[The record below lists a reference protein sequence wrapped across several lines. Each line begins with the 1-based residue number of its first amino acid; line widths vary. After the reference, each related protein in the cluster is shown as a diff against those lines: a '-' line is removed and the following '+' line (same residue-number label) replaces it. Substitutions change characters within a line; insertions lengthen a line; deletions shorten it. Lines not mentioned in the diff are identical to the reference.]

1 MLENTS
7 TPKKK
12 NSRTKPL
19 FTPAVLLVCTGLGA
33 ATLGAFWL
41 LRSITASQKV
51 ETHTLAKNE
60 KLCLQQGDLC
70 YQDES
75 DLIRLKNNEG
85 RFADYRGQT
94 WAISWGNANGNE
106 WLDLYL
112 NHHKEENTRGRFPNS
127 HLILDLGKNKNT
139 GQYVALPG
147 DDQHSAVFH
156 DFDSDGIDELLETIG
171 GFGGSSESND
181 VESYNIL
188 HQLRKGKA
196 NIQASTLGLEQGGAR
211 GRQVV
216 PLVAQ
221 NSLYIAFLN
230 KERQDGKY
238 GGGFVKRNLTGKFLP
253 HLMTGQNCTKR
264 KGCTE
269 EVFEIK
275 DYETL
280 GYGLISNDLIP
291 DLAICESNKYSGIK
305 ALINR
310 QSSEKGMILQADR
323 KDSYRFC
330 QQSFLPSLKRNAIV
344 TESKRDGIS
353 FLGFSE
359 EKQTL
364 EKLRHLPLILGRSST
379 DLAVADLN
387 NDGEPDI
394 ISLQKVSDKSGN
406 SAALSIYLSTDDWCY
421 GQHPFKCYRPKIINL
436 PSLRAPRNLSL
447 SDFNNDGS
455 MDILVGGGKTLPG
468 PYGGGQYIL
477 LSGNAKGD
485 WLKINLQ
492 CKNGLNSIGTAVT
505 LKGNSVPVT
514 MIKTSGTRRETQDDS
529 RIHIGLGKKAK
540 PSSNQMI
547 VTWTNGYKQQVDTS
561 EINKIMT
568 IDGGTQCAQP

>member
-1 MLENTS
+1 MHE
-7 TPKKK
+7 
-12 NSRTKPL
+12 KPL
-19 FTPAVLLVCTGLGA
+19 T
-33 ATLGAFWL
+33 
-41 LRSITASQKV
+41 SQKSDLLPKESRIPLSLLTLMSLV
-51 ETHTLAKNE
+51 GVGILGSLWIFKLSKESQKTETHTLAKNE

-85 RFADYRGQT
+85 RFTEYRGQT
-94 WAISWGNANGNE
+94 WAISWGNANENE
-106 WLDLYL
+106 WPDLYL
-112 NHHKEENTRGRFPNS
+112 NHHKNDNTKGRFPNS

-188 HQLRKGKA
+188 HQLKKGNA
-196 NIQASTLGLEQGGAR
+196 RLEASTLGLEQGGAR

-216 PLVAQ
+216 PLVVQ

-238 GGGFVKRNLTGKFLP
+238 GGGFVKRNLAGKFLP

-264 KGCTE
+264 QGCTE

-310 QSSEKGMILQADR
+310 QSGGKGMILQAD
-323 KDSYRFC
+323 KEDSYRFC

-359 EKQTL
+359 EKQAL
-364 EKLRHLPLILGRSST
+364 EKLRHLPLILGRPST

-406 SAALSIYLSTDDWCY
+406 SAALAIYLSTY
-421 GQHPFKCYRPKIINL
+421 G
-436 PSLRAPRNLSL
+436 
-447 SDFNNDGS
+447 
-455 MDILVGGGKTLPG
+455 
-468 PYGGGQYIL
+468 
-477 LSGNAKGD
+477 
-485 WLKINLQ
+485 
-492 CKNGLNSIGTAVT
+492 
-505 LKGNSVPVT
+505 
-514 MIKTSGTRRETQDDS
+514 
-529 RIHIGLGKKAK
+529 
-540 PSSNQMI
+540 
-547 VTWTNGYKQQVDTS
+547 
-561 EINKIMT
+561 
-568 IDGGTQCAQP
+568 